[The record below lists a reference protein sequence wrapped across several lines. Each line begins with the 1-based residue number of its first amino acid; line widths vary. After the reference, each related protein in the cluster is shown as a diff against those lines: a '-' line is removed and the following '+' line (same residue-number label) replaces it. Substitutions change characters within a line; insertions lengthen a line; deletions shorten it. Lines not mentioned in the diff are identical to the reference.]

1 MLAAGRQGKDYSAN
15 AGLAIPNAACR
26 FPGALHPSEQV
37 VAFLELKSGPRSGE
51 RLTLRPGRLVIG
63 RHPAC
68 DIVIDASAVS
78 RQHAAITIEDGQ
90 NAIIEDL
97 RSRNGTVLNGRL
109 LAAPQRLADGDQ
121 ILICEE
127 LLVFSAGDR
136 PARGDSPS
144 SSSGVSV
151 SFRTSLFDEPVEVAD
166 HDSII
171 VSQLAVAEPAEAAS
185 GEHAEAKLR
194 AVLGLNRAIGS
205 SLSLEEVL
213 PRLLDGLFE
222 VFPRAERGFV
232 LLTDPSSHRLLLRAS
247 KIRGKAQPGPLRLS
261 LSLIDTVVK
270 SRRAILS
277 ADAVSDSRFNASES
291 IVDCRIRSVM
301 CVPFLGVDGHVLGVI
316 HVDSRDVLNG
326 FDQSDLVVLAGI
338 AGQAAQAVEQAVAHD
353 RRVQQEQIKRD
364 LELAHR
370 VQQGLLPTKPP
381 EIEGYEVFDFYE
393 PAHHVGGDFFAYV
406 PLSEGRLAI
415 VLADVSG
422 KGVSAALVM
431 AALSADVRYC
441 LASERDLA
449 KAVSLINES
458 FLRGG
463 WDDRFASMVVAVL
476 DPRSHHVTLVSA
488 GHLPVFLR
496 EASGRVQTVGT
507 DLGCL
512 PLGLD
517 ATRGYLACE
526 LDLAAGSTL
535 VFYTDGIS
543 EAMDH
548 EQRLYGLERLEKVL
562 TQRGGGAGELGRR
575 LLADVERHA
584 AGQIRSDDMCLV
596 CVGRLA
602 TAGGP
607 AESAQ
612 SPRAARGRSSV
623 KPEA

>member
-1 MLAAGRQGKDYSAN
+1 VHEGERA
-15 AGLAIPNAACR
+15 
-26 FPGALHPSEQV
+26 

-68 DIVIDASAVS
+68 DIIIDASAVS
-78 RQHAAITIEDGQ
+78 RQHAAITIQDGHHTT
-90 NAIIEDL
+90 IEDL

-109 LAAPQRLADGDQ
+109 LTAPQQLADGDQ
-121 ILICEE
+121 IQICEQ
-127 LLVFSAGDR
+127 LLVFSVGDR
-136 PARGDSPS
+136 PARADSPS
-144 SSSGVSV
+144 NAGPLSV
-151 SFRTSLFDEPVEVAD
+151 SFRTSLFDEVVDEGD

-171 VSQLAVAEPAEAAS
+171 VSQLAVAEPAAVEQAS

-232 LLTDPSSHRLLLRAS
+232 LLTDPSSNRLLLRAS
-247 KIRGKAQPGPLRLS
+247 KIRGKAQTGPLRLS

-277 ADAVSDSRFNASES
+277 ADAAADSRFNASDS
-291 IVDCRIRSVM
+291 IVDCRIRSLM
-301 CVPFLGVDGHVLGVI
+301 CVPFLGADGLVLGVI
-316 HVDSRDVLNG
+316 HVDSRDVRNG
-326 FDQSDLVVLAGI
+326 FDQSDLVVLAGV

-353 RRVQQEQIKRD
+353 RRVQQEQINRD

-381 EIEGYEVFDFYE
+381 EIAGYEVFDYYE
-393 PAHHVGGDFFAYV
+393 PAKHVGGDFFAYV

-431 AALSADVRYC
+431 AALSADIRYC

-463 WDDRFASMVVAVL
+463 WDDRFATMVVAVL
-476 DPRSHHVTLVSA
+476 DPKSHHVTLASA

-496 EASGRVQTVGT
+496 DASGRVSTVGT
-507 DLGCL
+507 ELGCL

-517 ATRGYLACE
+517 PDCEYTSCE

-548 EQRLYGLERLEKVL
+548 EQQLYGLDRMEEVL
-562 TQRGGGAGELGRR
+562 AGPAGGAGELGRR

-584 AGQIRSDDMCLV
+584 AGQIRSDDICLV
-596 CVGRLA
+596 CVGRQPA
-602 TAGGP
+602 VGAP

-612 SPRAARGRSSV
+612 SPRAVQGRPAV
-623 KPEA
+623 QPKA

>member
-1 MLAAGRQGKDYSAN
+1 VHQ
-15 AGLAIPNAACR
+15 
-26 FPGALHPSEQV
+26 SEQS
-37 VAFLELKSGPRSGE
+37 VAFLELKSGSRSGE
-51 RLTLRPGRLVIG
+51 RVSLREGRVVIG

-78 RQHAAITIEDGQ
+78 RQHAAVTIHDGH
-90 NAIIEDL
+90 ATIEDL
-97 RSRNGTVLNGRL
+97 RSRNGTLYNGRP
-109 LAAPQRLADGDQ
+109 LAAPHRLADGDQ
-121 ILICEE
+121 IQICEQ
-127 LLVFSAGDR
+127 LLVFVSGDR
-136 PARGDSPS
+136 PARADQAAGS
-144 SSSGVSV
+144 SSIFGSQ
-151 SFRTSLFDEPVEVAD
+151 TSLLDEVVDGAD

-171 VSQLAVAEPAEAAS
+171 VSQLAIGEPAGDVEI

-194 AVLGLNRAIGS
+194 AVIGLNRAIGS
-205 SLSLEEVL
+205 SLSLDEVL
-213 PRLLDGLFE
+213 PRLLDGLFQ

-232 LLTDPSSHRLLLRAS
+232 LLSDASSRRLLLRAR
-247 KIRGKAQPGPLRLS
+247 KIRGSAQGGPLRLS
-261 LSLIDTVVK
+261 LSLIDRVVQ

-277 ADAVSDSRFNASES
+277 ADAAADSRFNASES

-393 PAHHVGGDFFAYV
+393 PAQHVGGDFFAYV
-406 PLSEGRLAI
+406 PLSEGRLAF

-476 DPRSHHVTLVSA
+476 DPRTHHVTLVSA

-496 EASGRVQTVGT
+496 EASGRVQMVGT

-517 ATRGYLACE
+517 ATRGYEACE

-562 TQRGGGAGELGRR
+562 TERGGGAGELGRR

-584 AGQIRSDDMCLV
+584 AGQIRSDDMCLM
-596 CVGRLA
+596 CVGRLP
-602 TAGGP
+602 TTRGP
-607 AESAQ
+607 VESAQ
-612 SPRAARGRSSV
+612 SPRAARGRTSV

>member
-1 MLAAGRQGKDYSAN
+1 M
-15 AGLAIPNAACR
+15 
-26 FPGALHPSEQV
+26 
-37 VAFLELKSGPRSGE
+37 AFLELKSGPRSGE
-51 RLTLRPGRLVIG
+51 RIAVRAGRLVIG

-68 DIVIDASAVS
+68 DLVIDTSAVS
-78 RQHAAITIEDGQ
+78 RQHAAITLEDGR
-90 NAIIEDL
+90 ATVEDL
-97 RSRNGTVLNGRL
+97 RSRNGTLLNGRP
-109 LAAPQRLADGDQ
+109 LAAPHRLSDGDQ
-121 ILICEE
+121 IQICDQLIG
-127 LLVFSAGDR
+127 FTSGSAPPRVG
-136 PARGDSPS
+136 PSGVGS
-144 SSSGVSV
+144 SSIFGSQ
-151 SFRTSLFDEPVEVAD
+151 TSLFDEVVEGGS
-166 HDSII
+166 HDSVI
-171 VSQLAVAEPAEAAS
+171 VSQLSVAEPEDDVAAD
-185 GEHAEAKLR
+185 GHAEAKLR
-194 AVLGLNRAIGS
+194 AVIGLNRAIGS
-205 SLSLEEVL
+205 SLSLDEVL

-232 LLTDPSSHRLLLRAS
+232 LLSDPTSRRLLLRAR
-247 KIRGKAQPGPLRLS
+247 KIRGSVEGGPLRLS
-261 LSLIDTVVK
+261 LSLVDRVVQ

-277 ADAVSDSRFNASES
+277 ADAASDSRFNASQS

-301 CVPFLGVDGHVLGVI
+301 CVPFLGDDGRVLGVI
-316 HVDSRDVLNG
+316 HVDSLDVRNG

-338 AGQAAQAVEQAVAHD
+338 AGQAAQAVEQAAAHD

-393 PAHHVGGDFFAYV
+393 PAQHVGGDFFAYV
-406 PLSEGRLAI
+406 PLSEGRLAF

-476 DPRSHHVTLVSA
+476 EPRSHRVTLVSA

-496 EASGRVQTVGT
+496 EAGGRVRTIGT

-517 ATRGYLACE
+517 ASRGYKSCE
-526 LDLAAGSTL
+526 LQLAAGSTL

-543 EAMDH
+543 EALDH
-548 EQRLYGLERLEKVL
+548 EQRLYGLERIEKVL
-562 TQRGGGAGELGRR
+562 AERGGAAGDVGRR

-602 TAGGP
+602 ANRHP

-612 SPRAARGRSSV
+612 SPRAVRGRASV
-623 KPEA
+623 QPKA

>member
-1 MLAAGRQGKDYSAN
+1 M
-15 AGLAIPNAACR
+15 
-26 FPGALHPSEQV
+26 
-37 VAFLELKSGPRSGE
+37 AFLELKSGPRSGE
-51 RLTLRPGRLVIG
+51 RIPLRTGRAIIG
-63 RHPAC
+63 RHPDC
-68 DIVIDASAVS
+68 DIVIDTSAVS
-78 RQHAAITIEDGQ
+78 RQHAAIAIEDGQ
-90 NAIIEDL
+90 ATVEDL
-97 RSRNGTVLNGRL
+97 RSRNGTLLNGRP
-109 LAAPQRLADGDQ
+109 LASPHRLVDGDEVQ
-121 ILICEE
+121 ICEQV
-127 LLVFSAGDR
+127 LVFVSADR
-136 PARGDSPS
+136 PAKAEAVMDSNS
-144 SSSGVSV
+144 SIFASQ
-151 SFRTSLFDEPVEVAD
+151 TSLFEEVIEAGD

-171 VSQLAVAEPAEAAS
+171 VSQLAVAEPAGDAAG

-194 AVLGLNRAIGS
+194 ALIGFNRAIGS
-205 SLSLEEVL
+205 VLSLDEVL
-213 PRLLDGLFE
+213 PRLLEGLFE
-222 VFPRAERGFV
+222 IYPRAERGFV
-232 LLTDPSSHRLLLRAS
+232 LLSDPSSRRLLLRAR
-247 KIRGKAQPGPLRLS
+247 KIRGKAQTGPLRLS
-261 LSLIDTVVK
+261 LSLIDRVVQ

-277 ADAVSDSRFNASES
+277 ADAATDSRFNASES

-301 CVPFLGVDGHVLGVI
+301 CVPFLGTDGHVLGVI

-326 FDQSDLVVLAGI
+326 FDQADLEVLAGI

-381 EIEGYEVFDFYE
+381 DIEGYEVFDFYE
-393 PAHHVGGDFFAYV
+393 PAQHVGGDFFAYV
-406 PLSEGRLAI
+406 PLSEGRLAF

-463 WDDRFASMVVAVL
+463 WDDRFATLVVAVL
-476 DPRSHHVTLVSA
+476 DPVSHHITLASA

-496 EASGRVQTVGT
+496 EASGSVSTIGT
-507 DLGCL
+507 ELGCL

-517 ATRGYLACE
+517 ATRGYTSCE
-526 LDLAAGSTL
+526 LDLAPGSTL

-548 EQRLYGLERLEKVL
+548 EQRLYGLERLEEIL
-562 TQRGGGAGELGRR
+562 AGPSGEAGDIGRR
-575 LLADVERHA
+575 ILADVERHA

-596 CVGRLA
+596 CVGRRA
-602 TAGGP
+602 TTGAP

-612 SPRAARGRSSV
+612 SPRAVRGRASLQP
-623 KPEA
+623 KT

>member
-1 MLAAGRQGKDYSAN
+1 MYADGRPTVERLLGGLGAGNSE
-15 AGLAIPNAACR
+15 CR
-26 FPGALHPSEQV
+26 FPWAVHQSEQI
-37 VAFLELKSGPRSGE
+37 VAFLELKSGSRSGE
-51 RLTLRPGRLVIG
+51 RVSLRADRVVIG

-78 RQHAAITIEDGQ
+78 RQHAAVTFHDGK
-90 NAIIEDL
+90 ATIEDL
-97 RSRNGTVLNGRL
+97 RSRNGTLYNGRPL
-109 LAAPQRLADGDQ
+109 TAPHRLADGDQ
-121 ILICEE
+121 IQICEQLIE
-127 LLVFSAGDR
+127 FVSGDR
-136 PARGDSPS
+136 PSKVNQPEGAS
-144 SSSGVSV
+144 SIFGSQ
-151 SFRTSLFDEPVEVAD
+151 TSLFDEVVEAGD

-171 VSQLAVAEPAEAAS
+171 VSQLAVGGPAGDVAI

-194 AVLGLNRAIGS
+194 AVIGLNRAIGS
-205 SLSLEEVL
+205 SLSLDEVL

-232 LLTDPSSHRLLLRAS
+232 LLSDASSRRLLLRAR
-247 KIRGKAQPGPLRLS
+247 KIRGNAQGGPLRLS
-261 LSLIDTVVK
+261 LSLIDRVVQ

-277 ADAVSDSRFNASES
+277 ADAATDSRFNASES

-316 HVDSRDVLNG
+316 HVDSRDVRNG

-517 ATRGYLACE
+517 ATRGYKACE

-602 TAGGP
+602 AARGP

>member
-1 MLAAGRQGKDYSAN
+1 M
-15 AGLAIPNAACR
+15 
-26 FPGALHPSEQV
+26 HESEQA
-37 VAFLELKSGPRSGE
+37 VAFLELKSGSRSGE

-68 DIVIDASAVS
+68 DIIIDASAVS
-78 RQHAAITIEDGQ
+78 RQHAAITIQEGHHTT
-90 NAIIEDL
+90 IEDL

-109 LAAPQRLADGDQ
+109 LTAPHQLADGDQ
-121 ILICEE
+121 IHICEQ
-127 LLVFSAGDR
+127 LLVFSVGDR
-136 PARGDSPS
+136 PVRADSPS
-144 SSSGVSV
+144 NSGPLSV
-151 SFRTSLFDEPVEVAD
+151 SFRTSLFDEVVDEED

-171 VSQLAVAEPAEAAS
+171 VSQLAVAEPAAVEQAS

-194 AVLGLNRAIGS
+194 AVLGLNRAIGA
-205 SLSLEEVL
+205 SLSLEDVL

-247 KIRGKAQPGPLRLS
+247 KIRGKAQTGPLRLS

-277 ADAVSDSRFNASES
+277 ADAAADSRFNASDS
-291 IVDCRIRSVM
+291 IVDCRIRSLM
-301 CVPFLGVDGHVLGVI
+301 CVPFLGADGLVLGVI
-316 HVDSRDVLNG
+316 HVDSRDVRNG
-326 FDQSDLVVLAGI
+326 FDQSDLVVLAGV

-353 RRVQQEQIKRD
+353 RRVQQEQINRD

-381 EIEGYEVFDFYE
+381 EIAGYEVFDYYE
-393 PAHHVGGDFFAYV
+393 PAKHVGGDFFAYV

-431 AALSADVRYC
+431 AALSADIRYC

-449 KAVSLINES
+449 TAVSLINES

-463 WDDRFASMVVAVL
+463 WDDRFATMVVAVL
-476 DPRSHHVTLVSA
+476 DPKSHHVTLASA

-496 EASGRVQTVGT
+496 DVSGCVSTVGT
-507 DLGCL
+507 ELGCL

-517 ATRGYLACE
+517 PDCGYISCE

-548 EQRLYGLERLEKVL
+548 EQRLYGLERMEEVL
-562 TQRGGGAGELGRR
+562 AGSAGGAGELGRR

-584 AGQIRSDDMCLV
+584 AGQIRSDDICLV
-596 CVGRLA
+596 CVGRQPA
-602 TAGGP
+602 VGAP

-612 SPRAARGRSSV
+612 SPRAVRGRPAV
-623 KPEA
+623 QPKA

>member
-1 MLAAGRQGKDYSAN
+1 
-15 AGLAIPNAACR
+15 
-26 FPGALHPSEQV
+26 

-51 RLTLRPGRLVIG
+51 RIPLRTGRVVIG
-63 RHPAC
+63 RHPGC
-68 DIVIDASAVS
+68 DIVIDTSAVS
-78 RQHAAITIEDGQ
+78 RQHAAIAIEDGL
-90 NAIIEDL
+90 ATVEDL
-97 RSRNGTVLNGRL
+97 RSRNGTLLNGRPLASPHL
-109 LAAPQRLADGDQ
+109 LVDGDQ
-121 ILICEE
+121 VQICEQV
-127 LLVFSAGDR
+127 LVFVSADR
-136 PARGDSPS
+136 PAKAVAVMDSNS
-144 SSSGVSV
+144 SIFGSQ
-151 SFRTSLFDEPVEVAD
+151 TSLFDEVIEAGD

-171 VSQLAVAEPAEAAS
+171 VSQLAVAEPAGDAGG

-194 AVLGLNRAIGS
+194 ALIGFNRAIGS
-205 SLSLEEVL
+205 SLSLDEVL

-222 VFPRAERGFV
+222 IYPRAERGFV
-232 LLTDPSSHRLLLRAS
+232 LLSDPSSRRLLLRAR
-247 KIRGKAQPGPLRLS
+247 KIRGKAQTGPLRLS
-261 LSLIDTVVK
+261 LSLIDRVVQ

-277 ADAVSDSRFNASES
+277 ADAATDSRFNASES

-301 CVPFLGVDGHVLGVI
+301 CVPFLGTDGHVLGVI

-326 FDQSDLVVLAGI
+326 FDQADLEVLAGI

-381 EIEGYEVFDFYE
+381 DIEGYEVFDFYE
-393 PAHHVGGDFFAYV
+393 PAQQVGGDFFAYV
-406 PLSEGRLAI
+406 PLSEGRLAF

-463 WDDRFASMVVAVL
+463 WDDRFATLVVAVL
-476 DPRSHHVTLVSA
+476 DPRSHHVTLASA

-496 EASGRVQTVGT
+496 EASGSVRTIGT

-517 ATRGYLACE
+517 ATRGYISCE
-526 LDLAAGSTL
+526 LDLAPGSTL

-548 EQRLYGLERLEKVL
+548 EQRLYGLERLEEIL
-562 TQRGGGAGELGRR
+562 AGPSGEAGELGRR
-575 LLADVERHA
+575 ILADVERHA

-596 CVGRLA
+596 CVGRRA
-602 TAGGP
+602 TAGAP

-612 SPRAARGRSSV
+612 SPRAVRGRASLQP
-623 KPEA
+623 KT

>member
-1 MLAAGRQGKDYSAN
+1 
-15 AGLAIPNAACR
+15 
-26 FPGALHPSEQV
+26 

-51 RLTLRPGRLVIG
+51 RIPLRTGRVVIG
-63 RHPAC
+63 RHPGC
-68 DIVIDASAVS
+68 DIVIDTSAVS
-78 RQHAAITIEDGQ
+78 RQHAAIAIEDGL
-90 NAIIEDL
+90 ATVEDL
-97 RSRNGTVLNGRL
+97 RSRNGTLLNGRPLASPHL
-109 LAAPQRLADGDQ
+109 LVDGDQ
-121 ILICEE
+121 VQICEQV
-127 LLVFSAGDR
+127 LVFVSADR
-136 PARGDSPS
+136 PVKAVAVMDSNS
-144 SSSGVSV
+144 SIFGSQ
-151 SFRTSLFDEPVEVAD
+151 TSLFDEVIEASD

-171 VSQLAVAEPAEAAS
+171 VSQLAVAEPAGDAGG

-194 AVLGLNRAIGS
+194 ALIGFNRAIGS
-205 SLSLEEVL
+205 SLSLDEVL

-222 VFPRAERGFV
+222 IYPRAERGFV
-232 LLTDPSSHRLLLRAS
+232 LLSDPSSRRLLLRAR
-247 KIRGKAQPGPLRLS
+247 KIRGKAQTGPLRLS
-261 LSLIDTVVK
+261 LSLIDRVVQ

-277 ADAVSDSRFNASES
+277 ADAATDSRFNASES

-301 CVPFLGVDGHVLGVI
+301 CVPFLGTDGHVLGVI

-326 FDQSDLVVLAGI
+326 FDQADLEVLAGI

-381 EIEGYEVFDFYE
+381 DIEGYEVFDFYE
-393 PAHHVGGDFFAYV
+393 PAQQVGGDFFAYV
-406 PLSEGRLAI
+406 PLSEGRLAF

-463 WDDRFASMVVAVL
+463 WDDRFATLVVAVL
-476 DPRSHHVTLVSA
+476 DPRSHHVTLASA

-496 EASGRVQTVGT
+496 EASGSVRTIGT

-517 ATRGYLACE
+517 ATRGYTSCE
-526 LDLAAGSTL
+526 LDLAPGSTL

-548 EQRLYGLERLEKVL
+548 EQRLYGLERLEEIL
-562 TQRGGGAGELGRR
+562 AGPSGEAGELGRR
-575 LLADVERHA
+575 ILADVERHA

-596 CVGRLA
+596 CVGRRA
-602 TAGGP
+602 TAGAP

-612 SPRAARGRSSV
+612 SPRAVRGRASLQP
-623 KPEA
+623 KT

>member
-1 MLAAGRQGKDYSAN
+1 
-15 AGLAIPNAACR
+15 
-26 FPGALHPSEQV
+26 
-37 VAFLELKSGPRSGE
+37 
-51 RLTLRPGRLVIG
+51 
-63 RHPAC
+63 
-68 DIVIDASAVS
+68 VS
-78 RQHAAITIEDGQ
+78 
-90 NAIIEDL
+90 
-97 RSRNGTVLNGRL
+97 
-109 LAAPQRLADGDQ
+109 
-121 ILICEE
+121 
-127 LLVFSAGDR
+127 
-136 PARGDSPS
+136 
-144 SSSGVSV
+144 
-151 SFRTSLFDEPVEVAD
+151 D

-171 VSQLAVAEPAEAAS
+171 VSQLAVGEHAHDATG

-194 AVLGLNRAIGS
+194 AVIGLNRAIGA
-205 SLSLEEVL
+205 SLSLDEVL

-232 LLTDPSSHRLLLRAS
+232 LLTDPSSHRLLLRAR
-247 KIRGKAQPGPLRLS
+247 KIRGKSQAGPLRLS
-261 LSLIDTVVK
+261 LSLIDRVVQ

-277 ADAVSDSRFNASES
+277 ADAATDSRFNASES

-301 CVPFLGVDGHVLGVI
+301 CVPFLGGDGLVLGVI
-316 HVDSRDVLNG
+316 HVDSRDVLDG

-381 EIEGYEVFDFYE
+381 DIPGYEVFDFYE
-393 PAHHVGGDFFAYV
+393 PAQHVGGDFFAYV

-463 WDDRFASMVVAVL
+463 WDDRFATLVVAVL
-476 DPRSHHVTLVSA
+476 DPQSHHVTLVSA

-496 EASGRVQTVGT
+496 EASGRVSAIGT
-507 DLGCL
+507 DLGGL

-517 ATRGYLACE
+517 AARGYSSRE

-562 TQRGGGAGELGRR
+562 AGSARGAGELGRR
-575 LLADVERHA
+575 ILADVERHA
-584 AGQIRSDDMCLV
+584 AGQVRSDDMCLV
-596 CVGRLA
+596 CVGRL
-602 TAGGP
+602 P
-607 AESAQ
+607 AVKPPADSAQ
-612 SPRAARGRSSV
+612 STRAARGRPSV
-623 KPEA
+623 QPQG

>member
-1 MLAAGRQGKDYSAN
+1 
-15 AGLAIPNAACR
+15 
-26 FPGALHPSEQV
+26 

-51 RLTLRPGRLVIG
+51 RVQLSPGRLVIG

-68 DIVIDASAVS
+68 DLVIDASAVS
-78 RQHAAITIEDGQ
+78 RQHAAITVEGGH
-90 NAIIEDL
+90 ASIEDL
-97 RSRNGTVLNGRL
+97 RSRNGTVLNGRPL
-109 LAAPQRLADGDQ
+109 SAPHRLAHGDHIQ
-121 ILICEE
+121 ICEQ
-127 LLVFSAGDR
+127 LLVYSAGER
-136 PARGDSPS
+136 AGKAGQAVES
-144 SSSGVSV
+144 SSSIFGSQ
-151 SFRTSLFDEPVEVAD
+151 TSLFDEVVEGND
-166 HDSII
+166 HDSLI
-171 VSQLAVAEPAEAAS
+171 VSQLAVGGADHDEGS

-194 AVLGLNRAIGS
+194 AVIGLNRAIGA
-205 SLSLEEVL
+205 SLSLDEVL

-232 LLTDPSSHRLLLRAS
+232 LLTDPSSHRLVLRAR
-247 KIRGKAQPGPLRLS
+247 KIRGKVQPGPLRLS
-261 LSLIDTVVK
+261 LSLIDQVVQ

-277 ADAVSDSRFNASES
+277 ADASADSRFNASQS

-301 CVPFLGVDGHVLGVI
+301 CVPFLNADGNVLGLI

-326 FDQSDLVVLAGI
+326 FDQGDLVVLAGI

-381 EIEGYEVFDFYE
+381 EIAGYEVFDYYE
-393 PAHHVGGDFFAYV
+393 PAQHVGGDFFAYV
-406 PLSEGRLAI
+406 PLSEGRLAL

-463 WDDRFASMVVAVL
+463 WDDRFATLVVAVL

-496 EASGRVQTVGT
+496 EASGRVSMIGT

-517 ATRGYLACE
+517 PTRGYKACE
-526 LDLAAGSTL
+526 LDMAVGSTL

-548 EQRLYGLERLEKVL
+548 EQRLYGLERMEQVL
-562 TQRGGGAGELGRR
+562 RGPAQSAGDLGRR

-596 CVGRLA
+596 CLGRLP
-602 TAGGP
+602 AG
-607 AESAQ
+607 
-612 SPRAARGRSSV
+612 R
-623 KPEA
+623 

>member
-1 MLAAGRQGKDYSAN
+1 M
-15 AGLAIPNAACR
+15 
-26 FPGALHPSEQV
+26 
-37 VAFLELKSGPRSGE
+37 AFLELKSGPRSGE
-51 RLTLRPGRLVIG
+51 RIPLRTGRVVIG
-63 RHPAC
+63 RHPGC
-68 DIVIDASAVS
+68 DIVIDTSAVS
-78 RQHAAITIEDGQ
+78 RQHAAIAIEDGL
-90 NAIIEDL
+90 ATVEDL
-97 RSRNGTVLNGRL
+97 RSRNGTLLNGRPLASPHL
-109 LAAPQRLADGDQ
+109 LVDGDQ
-121 ILICEE
+121 VQICEQV
-127 LLVFSAGDR
+127 LVFVSADR
-136 PARGDSPS
+136 PVKAVAVMDSNS
-144 SSSGVSV
+144 SIFGSQ
-151 SFRTSLFDEPVEVAD
+151 TSLFDEVIEASD

-171 VSQLAVAEPAEAAS
+171 VSQLAVAEPAGDAGG

-194 AVLGLNRAIGS
+194 ALIGFNRAIGS
-205 SLSLEEVL
+205 SLSLDEVL

-222 VFPRAERGFV
+222 IYPRAERGFV
-232 LLTDPSSHRLLLRAS
+232 LLSDPSSRRLLLRAR
-247 KIRGKAQPGPLRLS
+247 KIRGKAQTGPLRLS
-261 LSLIDTVVK
+261 LSLIDRVVQ

-277 ADAVSDSRFNASES
+277 ADAATDSRFNASES

-301 CVPFLGVDGHVLGVI
+301 CVPFLGTDGHVLGVI

-326 FDQSDLVVLAGI
+326 FDQADLEVLAGI

-381 EIEGYEVFDFYE
+381 DIEGYEVFDFYE
-393 PAHHVGGDFFAYV
+393 PAQQVGGDFFAYV
-406 PLSEGRLAI
+406 PLSEGRLAF

-463 WDDRFASMVVAVL
+463 WDDRFATLVVAVL
-476 DPRSHHVTLVSA
+476 DPRSHHVTLASA

-496 EASGRVQTVGT
+496 EASGSVRTIGT

-517 ATRGYLACE
+517 ATRGYTSCE
-526 LDLAAGSTL
+526 LDLAPGSTL

-548 EQRLYGLERLEKVL
+548 EQRLYGLERLEEIL
-562 TQRGGGAGELGRR
+562 AGPSGEAGELGRR
-575 LLADVERHA
+575 ILADVERHA

-596 CVGRLA
+596 CVGRRA
-602 TAGGP
+602 TAGAP

-612 SPRAARGRSSV
+612 SPRAVRGRASLQP
-623 KPEA
+623 KT

>member
-1 MLAAGRQGKDYSAN
+1 M
-15 AGLAIPNAACR
+15 
-26 FPGALHPSEQV
+26 
-37 VAFLELKSGPRSGE
+37 AFLELKSGPRSGE
-51 RLTLRPGRLVIG
+51 RIPLRTGRAVIG
-63 RHPAC
+63 RHPGC
-68 DIVIDASAVS
+68 DIVIDTSAVS
-78 RQHAAITIEDGQ
+78 RQHAAIVIEDGQ
-90 NAIIEDL
+90 AIVEDL
-97 RSRNGTVLNGRL
+97 RSRNGTLLNGKL
-109 LAAPQRLADGDQ
+109 LASPHRLVDGDQ
-121 ILICEE
+121 VQICEQV
-127 LLVFSAGDR
+127 LMFVSADR
-136 PARGDSPS
+136 PAKAVAVMDSNS
-144 SSSGVSV
+144 SIFGSQ
-151 SFRTSLFDEPVEVAD
+151 TSLFDEMIEAGD

-171 VSQLAVAEPAEAAS
+171 VSQLAVAEPAGDAAG

-194 AVLGLNRAIGS
+194 ALIGFNRAIGS
-205 SLSLEEVL
+205 SLSLDEVL

-222 VFPRAERGFV
+222 IYPRAERGFV
-232 LLTDPSSHRLLLRAS
+232 LLSDPSSRRLLLRAR
-247 KIRGKAQPGPLRLS
+247 KIRGKAQTGPLRLS
-261 LSLIDTVVK
+261 LSLIDRVVQ

-277 ADAVSDSRFNASES
+277 ADAATDSRFNASES

-301 CVPFLGVDGHVLGVI
+301 CVPFLGTDGHVLGVI

-326 FDQSDLVVLAGI
+326 FDQADLEVLAGI

-381 EIEGYEVFDFYE
+381 DIEGYEVFDFYE
-393 PAHHVGGDFFAYV
+393 PAQQVGGDFFAYV
-406 PLSEGRLAI
+406 PLSEGRLAF

-463 WDDRFASMVVAVL
+463 WDDRFATLVVAVL
-476 DPRSHHVTLVSA
+476 DPLSHHVTLASA

-496 EASGRVQTVGT
+496 EASGSVRTIGT
-507 DLGCL
+507 ELGCL

-517 ATRGYLACE
+517 ATRGYTSCE
-526 LDLAAGSTL
+526 LDLAPGSTL

-548 EQRLYGLERLEKVL
+548 EQRLYGLERLEEIL
-562 TQRGGGAGELGRR
+562 AGPSGEAGELGRR
-575 LLADVERHA
+575 ILADVERHA

-596 CVGRLA
+596 CVGRRA
-602 TAGGP
+602 TAGAP

-612 SPRAARGRSSV
+612 SPRAVRGRPSLQP
-623 KPEA
+623 KT

>member
-1 MLAAGRQGKDYSAN
+1 
-15 AGLAIPNAACR
+15 
-26 FPGALHPSEQV
+26 

-68 DIVIDASAVS
+68 DVIIDASAVS
-78 RQHAAITIEDGQ
+78 RQHAAITIQDGHHTT
-90 NAIIEDL
+90 IEDL

-109 LAAPQRLADGDQ
+109 LTAPHQLADGDQ
-121 ILICEE
+121 IQICEQ
-127 LLVFSAGDR
+127 LLVFSVGDR

-144 SSSGVSV
+144 NAGPPSV
-151 SFRTSLFDEPVEVAD
+151 SFRTSLFDEVVDEGD

-171 VSQLAVAEPAEAAS
+171 VSQLAVAEPAAVEQAS

-232 LLTDPSSHRLLLRAS
+232 LLTDPSSNRLLLRAS
-247 KIRGKAQPGPLRLS
+247 KIRGKAQTGPLRLS

-277 ADAVSDSRFNASES
+277 ADAAADSRFNASDS
-291 IVDCRIRSVM
+291 VVDCRIRSLM
-301 CVPFLGVDGHVLGVI
+301 CVPFLGADGLVLGVI
-316 HVDSRDVLNG
+316 HVDSRDVRNG
-326 FDQSDLVVLAGI
+326 FDQSDLVVLAGV

-353 RRVQQEQIKRD
+353 RRVQQEQINRD

-381 EIEGYEVFDFYE
+381 EIAGYEVFDYYE
-393 PAHHVGGDFFAYV
+393 PAKHVGGDFFAYV

-431 AALSADVRYC
+431 AALSADIRYC
-441 LASERDLA
+441 LASERNLA

-463 WDDRFASMVVAVL
+463 WDDRFATMVVAVL
-476 DPRSHHVTLVSA
+476 DPKSHHVTLASA

-496 EASGRVQTVGT
+496 EASGRVSTVGT
-507 DLGCL
+507 ELGCL

-517 ATRGYLACE
+517 PDCEYTSCE

-548 EQRLYGLERLEKVL
+548 EQQLYGLDRMEEVL
-562 TQRGGGAGELGRR
+562 AGPAGGAGELGRR

-584 AGQIRSDDMCLV
+584 AGQIRSDDICLV
-596 CVGRLA
+596 CVGRQPA
-602 TAGGP
+602 VGTP

-612 SPRAARGRSSV
+612 SPRAVRGRPAV
-623 KPEA
+623 QPKA